1 MTVTETFCARSRN
14 NADVLLIRHASA
26 GDPEEWDGDDRLR
39 PLDELGFGQA
49 VGLVGL
55 LDGYEISL
63 VLSSPALRCVQTV
76 EPLALERGLEVQVRD
91 ELAEERQE
99 TDGAALVQSLG
110 GRYVAF
116 SVHGGLSEAA
126 FGESQKKAEVLV
138 VDERGR
144 VTERIR
150 A

>member
-1 MTVTETFCARSRN
+1 M
-14 NADVLLIRHASA
+14 LMIRHASA
-26 GDPEEWDGDDRLR
+26 GDREEWGGDDRLR
-39 PLDELGFGQA
+39 PLDAKGFAQA
-49 VGLVGL
+49 ARLAEV
-55 LDGYEISL
+55 LDGYDISS

-76 EPLALERGLEVQVRD
+76 EPLAHERGLEVQVRE
-91 ELAEERQE
+91 ELAEERQG
-99 TDGAALVQSLG
+99 TDGAALAQSLEG
-110 GRYVAF
+110 QDIALC
-116 SVHGGLSEAA
+116 VHGGLSDAV

>member
-1 MTVTETFCARSRN
+1 
-14 NADVLLIRHASA
+14 LIRHASA
-26 GDPEEWDGDDRLR
+26 GDPEEWEGDDRLR

-49 VGLVGL
+49 AGLVDL

-76 EPLALERGLEVQVRD
+76 ERLALERGLEVQVRD

-99 TDGAALVQSLG
+99 TDGAALARSLEG
-110 GRYVAF
+110 QDVALC
-116 SVHGGLSEAA
+116 VHGGLSDAA

-138 VDERGR
+138 VDGGG
-144 VTERIR
+144 VVERIR
-150 A
+150 P

>member
-1 MTVTETFCARSRN
+1 
-14 NADVLLIRHASA
+14 VLVIRHASA
-26 GDPEEWDGDDRLR
+26 GDPKEWEGDDRLR
-39 PLDELGFGQA
+39 PLDPKGFAQA
-49 VGLVGL
+49 ARLVKL
-55 LDGYEISL
+55 LDGYEISC

-76 EPLALERGLEVQVRD
+76 EPFAQERGLEVQVRD
-91 ELAEERQE
+91 ELAEERQG
-99 TDGAALVQSLG
+99 TDGAALVQSLV
-110 GRYVAF
+110 GRDVAF

-138 VDERGR
+138 IDERGR